1 MEVTVPVWDEPPVT
15 VRQPRG
21 DGVPTGPIVARCA
34 STRSCVMILGL
45 AGLGIVLPAQGGVLE
60 VVSVLVQVGIV
71 ALFFLYGARLSTAEV
86 VHGLSAWR
94 VHAVIVAST
103 FVVFPLMGLA
113 LTPLAPGVISQ
124 QLLAALVFV
133 CLVPSTVQS
142 SVAFT
147 SIAGGDRAIAVVAAS
162 TSSLLGVFLTP
173 LLVGLMLGGDV
184 TVDAERRAAHRRAAA
199 ACRSSPGRSRGAGC
213 DRGSCATT
221 EGLRRFDR
229 STVLL
234 VVYAGFSRGTN
245 ADVWSVLDWGDGL
258 VVGAVCVGL
267 LAVSSLVC
275 WVAGRRFDRG
285 AGVAIYFC
293 GTNKSLAAGLPMAS
307 VLFSATTFPLMIL
320 PLMVYH
326 QLQLIVGSAHRHQ
339 TVGARS

>member
-1 MEVTVPVWDEPPVT
+1 MRIDPFV
-15 VRQPRG
+15 
-21 DGVPTGPIVARCA
+21 
-34 STRSCVMILGL
+34 VMILGL
-45 AGLGIVLPAQGGVLE
+45 AGLGIVLPAQGEVLE
-60 VVSVLVQVGIV
+60 VVNVLVQVGIV

-86 VHGLSAWR
+86 VHGLTAWR
-94 VHAVIVAST
+94 VHVLIVAVT
-103 FVVFPLMGLA
+103 FVVFPLLGLA
-113 LTPLAPGVISQ
+113 LSPLAPSVISQ
-124 QLLAALVFV
+124 QLLTALVFL

-173 LLVGLMLGGDV
+173 LLVALLLGGDV
-184 TVDAERRAAHRRAAA
+184 TVDAEAILRIVGLLLLPFLAGQVARRWLRPWLVRH
-199 ACRSSPGRSRGAGC
+199 
-213 DRGSCATT
+213 DV
-221 EGLRRFDR
+221 GLRRFDR

-245 ADVWSVLDWGDGL
+245 ADVWDVLDWGDGA
-258 VVGAVCVGL
+258 VVAGVCAGL

-275 WVAGRRFDRG
+275 WLAGRRFGRG
-285 AGVAIYFC
+285 AQVAIYFC

-326 QLQLIVGSAHRHQ
+326 QLQLVVGSIVATRLSGH
-339 TVGARS
+339 GRSVQP

>member
-1 MEVTVPVWDEPPVT
+1 
-15 VRQPRG
+15 
-21 DGVPTGPIVARCA
+21 
-34 STRSCVMILGL
+34 MILGL
-45 AGLGIVLPAQGGVLE
+45 AGLGIVLPAQGEVLE
-60 VVSVLVQVGIV
+60 VVNVLVQVGIV

-86 VHGLSAWR
+86 VHGLTAWR
-94 VHAVIVAST
+94 VHVLIVAVT
-103 FVVFPLMGLA
+103 FVVFPLLGLA
-113 LTPLAPGVISQ
+113 LSPLAPSVISQ
-124 QLLAALVFV
+124 QLLTALVFL

-173 LLVGLMLGGDV
+173 LLVALLLGGDV
-184 TVDAERRAAHRRAAA
+184 TVDAEAILRIVGLLLLPFLAGQVARRWLRPWLVRH
-199 ACRSSPGRSRGAGC
+199 
-213 DRGSCATT
+213 DV
-221 EGLRRFDR
+221 GLRRFDR

-245 ADVWSVLDWGDGL
+245 ADVWDVLDWGDGA
-258 VVGAVCVGL
+258 VVAGVCAGL

-275 WVAGRRFDRG
+275 WLAGRRFGRG
-285 AGVAIYFC
+285 AQVAIYFC

-326 QLQLIVGSAHRHQ
+326 QLQLVVGSIVATRLSGH
-339 TVGARS
+339 GRSVQP